1 MDFVY
6 SVDFAIND
14 FISEHLTA
22 NFLNPIMEFISFLGD
37 KGWFWIAL
45 ALILLFFKKT
55 RIIGITMAC
64 SLIFSL
70 IFTNLLLKPLIDR
83 PRPWVYA
90 LEHFGREIEILIQ
103 KPHDASFPSGH
114 TSVSFA
120 AATALFMRNKK
131 YGSFALALATLIGF
145 SRLYFYIHYP
155 TDVFGGLI
163 LGVAYGIGAYFLT
176 NFIIDMISKKISKN
190 KIAD

>member
-1 MDFVY
+1 MDFIY

-22 NFLNPIMEFISFLGD
+22 NFLNPIMSFISFLGD

-45 ALILLFFKKT
+45 ALTMLFFKKT
-55 RIIGITMAC
+55 RVIGITMAVAMV
-64 SLIFSL
+64 FSL
-70 IFTNLLLKPLIDR
+70 IFTNLILKPIVDR

-90 LEHFGREIEILIQ
+90 FEHFGREIEILIH

-114 TSVSFA
+114 TSISFA
-120 AATALFMRNKK
+120 PAVAIFMRNKK
-131 YGSFALALATLIGF
+131 YGSFALALASLIGF

-155 TDVFGGLI
+155 TDVLGGLI

-176 NFIIDMISKKISKN
+176 NFIIDLISKKSHKD
-190 KIAD
+190 KAT

>member
-1 MDFVY
+1 MDFIY

-14 FISEHLTA
+14 FINEHLTA
-22 NFLNPIMEFISFLGD
+22 SFLNPIMSFISFLGNA
-37 KGWFWIAL
+37 GWFWIAT

-55 RIIGITMAC
+55 RVIGITMAC

-70 IFTNLLLKPLIDR
+70 IFTNLLLKPIIDR
-83 PRPWVYA
+83 PRPWDYA
-90 LEHFGREIEILIQ
+90 PQYLGREIQILIE

-120 AATALFMRNKK
+120 AAAAIFTRNKK

-155 TDVFGGLI
+155 TDVLGGLI
-163 LGVAYGIGAYFLT
+163 LGIAYGVAAYFLT
-176 NFIIDMISKKISKN
+176 NFIIDLISKKLSKDN
-190 KIAD
+190 TSK